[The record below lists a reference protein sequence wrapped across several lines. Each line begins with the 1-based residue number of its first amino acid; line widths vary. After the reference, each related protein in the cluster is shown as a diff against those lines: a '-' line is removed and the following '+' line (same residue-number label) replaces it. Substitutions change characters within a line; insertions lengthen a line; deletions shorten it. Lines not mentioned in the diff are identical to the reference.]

1 MSDRIIIEL
10 DRISKTINKTQVFN
24 ELSLRIEENS
34 MTGIYG
40 RNGSGKSV
48 LSEILAGV
56 IEPGS
61 GSVISKDGGCR
72 VSVVSSS
79 ERLRLLEQER
89 RNDDSEFM
97 QGRTDPGRAVRE
109 LLYSRGTSGDRWIE
123 LIQEFELTK
132 ILDRGLRFL
141 STGEFRKVLL
151 VRALLERPDLL
162 VLDDPFTGLDPG
174 MRAEL
179 HELIS
184 RISAENQALVII
196 SGRLSDFSGLA
207 TDIRLL
213 EDGRLRDW
221 PIDDKPSVPRLRQD
235 FQAGIPGGR
244 IIQARELIRMQGV
257 GLSYYELK
265 VLTDINW
272 TVTSGE
278 HWQIRG
284 RNGSGKS
291 SLLALISGD
300 SPKAYGQNLYMF
312 GQRRGSGETVWDIKK
327 RIGTVS
333 GALQYDHRINQ
344 NVISVAVSGYFDS
357 IGLYEKPDPVQIE
370 RAEHWCEQFGLA
382 EYLKCPFRA
391 LSEGLKRKVLIIRAV
406 IKNPDLLILDE
417 PCQGLDDY
425 NSAVVLDTVELLIE
439 NNHSTLLYVSHDPE
453 YGINSI
459 TNVMD
464 LLPHKDGGY
473 TNSCF

>member
-1 MSDRIIIEL
+1 MSDKILIEL
-10 DRISKTINKTQVFN
+10 DCISKTMKKKLVID
-24 ELSLRIEENS
+24 ELSLRIEKNS
-34 MTGIYG
+34 MIGIYG
-40 RNGSGKSV
+40 KNGSGKSV
-48 LSEILAGV
+48 LAEILAGN
-56 IEPGS
+56 IEIGG

-79 ERLRLLEQER
+79 EKLRLLEQDR

-97 QGRTDPGRAVRE
+97 QGRTDPGRPVRA
-109 LLYSRGTSGDRWIE
+109 LINSGDPAGGRWLE
-123 LIQEFELTK
+123 LVKEFELTK

-162 VLDDPFTGLDPG
+162 VLDDPFTGLDIT
-174 MRAEL
+174 MRVEL
-179 HELIS
+179 HGLIS
-184 RISAENQALVII
+184 RIITENQAVVII
-196 SGRLSDFSGLA
+196 SGRLSDFNGLT

-213 EDGRLRDW
+213 EDGGLREG
-221 PIDDKPSVPRLRQD
+221 PIEKPAGPVLLQD
-235 FQAGIPGGR
+235 APVDIPEGR
-244 IIQARELIRMQGV
+244 IIPGLELIRMQGV

-265 VLTDINW
+265 VLTDISW

-291 SLLALISGD
+291 SLLSLINGE
-300 SPKAYGQNLYMF
+300 SPKAYGQELYLF
-312 GQRRGSGETVWDIKK
+312 GLKRGSGETVWDIKK

-333 GALQYDHRINQ
+333 GALQYDHRISQ
-344 NVISVAVSGYFDS
+344 NVLSVAVSGYYDS
-357 IGLYEKPDPVQIE
+357 IGLYDKPDPVQIE
-370 RAEHWCEQFGLA
+370 SAEHWCEQFGLA
-382 EYLKCPFRA
+382 QYLKSSFSA
-391 LSEGLKRKVLIIRAV
+391 LSEGLKRKVLMIRAV

-453 YGINSI
+453 YNMNSI

-464 LLPHKDGGY
+464 LVPHQDGGY
-473 TNSCF
+473 TNN